1 MWKHVGTFL
10 GGGGV
15 GEKVGRN
22 KEFFDL
28 LKKDMCT
35 FGTIVWFGE
44 DTYVYSVVIYIY
56 ISSFMLWA
64 KGMCTK

>member
-10 GGGGV
+10 GGGGG

-56 ISSFMLWA
+56 I
-64 KGMCTK
+64 

>member
-1 MWKHVGTFL
+1 L
-10 GGGGV
+10 GGGGSV

-22 KEFFDL
+22 KEFFGL

-44 DTYVYSVVIYIY
+44 DTYVYSVVISIK
-56 ISSFMLWA
+56 SSFMLWA
-64 KGMCTK
+64 KDMCTK

>member
-1 MWKHVGTFL
+1 VEACRYL
-10 GGGGV
+10 LGGV

-22 KEFFDL
+22 KEFFGP

-44 DTYVYSVVIYIY
+44 DTYVYSNVIFIKVP
-56 ISSFMLWA
+56 SCCGQRA
-64 KGMCTK
+64 CV